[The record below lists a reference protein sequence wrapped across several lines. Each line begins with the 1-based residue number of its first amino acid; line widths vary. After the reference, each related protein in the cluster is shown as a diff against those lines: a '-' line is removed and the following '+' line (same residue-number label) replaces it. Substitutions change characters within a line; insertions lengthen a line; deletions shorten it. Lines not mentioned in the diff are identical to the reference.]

1 MYKSFFGFQQ
11 APFDKGIDSSM
22 LFQSEAYKEVLAR
35 LDYLKT
41 TKGFGLITG
50 DPGVGKTST
59 LRVYADSLNPSLYK
73 VMYFP
78 MSSGTTMD
86 FYRGL
91 AFSLGEQPKFR
102 KVELFFQIQNAI
114 TDLYDKRRI
123 TPVFILDEMQSA
135 SAQFLHDLSIIFN
148 FDMDKRN
155 PFILILTGLPTLANR
170 LALNQNRSLDQR
182 LVTRFHFSPLTP
194 DEVRDYIKHR
204 FKHAGVSRN
213 LINENAY
220 EAISSSTG
228 GYPRLVGNL
237 VTQCL
242 ILAFQKQTELIDEEI
257 VFAASA
263 EAGI

>member
-1 MYKSFFGFQQ
+1 MFKSFFGFQQ
-11 APFDKGIDSSM
+11 QPFDKGIDSAM
-22 LFQSEAYKEVLAR
+22 LYQSDTYKETLAR
-35 LDYLKT
+35 LDYLKNT
-41 TKGFGLITG
+41 RGFGLITG

-59 LRVYADSLNPSLYK
+59 LRVFAENLNPSLYK

-91 AFSLGEQPKFR
+91 ALSLGEEPKFR
-102 KVELFFQIQNAI
+102 KVDLFYQIQNAI
-114 TDLYDKRRI
+114 IDLYDKRRI

-135 SAQFLHDLSIIFN
+135 SGQFLHDLSIIFN

-155 PFILILTGLPTLANR
+155 PFILVLAGLPSLANR
-170 LALNQNRSLDQR
+170 LGLNQNRSLDQR
-182 LVTRFHFSPLTP
+182 IITRFHFSPLEH
-194 DEVRDYIKHR
+194 DEVKEYIKHR

-213 LINENAY
+213 LINDNAY

-237 VTQCL
+237 VTQSL
-242 ILAFQKQTELIDEEI
+242 ILAYQKQTNLIDEEI

>member
-1 MYKSFFGFQQ
+1 
-11 APFDKGIDSSM
+11 
-22 LFQSEAYKEVLAR
+22 
-35 LDYLKT
+35 
-41 TKGFGLITG
+41 
-50 DPGVGKTST
+50 
-59 LRVYADSLNPSLYK
+59 
-73 VMYFP
+73 
-78 MSSGTTMD
+78 
-86 FYRGL
+86 
-91 AFSLGEQPKFR
+91 
-102 KVELFFQIQNAI
+102 VELFFQIQNAI

-242 ILAFQKQTELIDEEI
+242 ILAFQKQRDLIDEEI

>member
-11 APFDKGIDSSM
+11 QPFDKGIDSSM
-22 LFQSEAYKEVLAR
+22 LFQSLSYKEVLAR
-35 LDYLKT
+35 LDYLRT
-41 TKGFGLITG
+41 TRGFGLITG

-59 LRVYADSLNPSLYK
+59 LRVFAESLNPSLYK

-91 AFSLGEQPKFR
+91 ALSLGEEPKFR
-102 KVELFFQIQNAI
+102 KVDLFYQIQNAI
-114 TDLYDKRRI
+114 IELYDKRRI

-135 SAQFLHDLSIIFN
+135 SGQFLNDLSIIFN

-155 PFILILTGLPTLANR
+155 PFIVVLAGLPTLSNR
-170 LALNQNRSLDQR
+170 LGLNQNRSLDQR
-182 LVTRFHFSPLTP
+182 IVTRFHFSPLSP
-194 DEVRDYIKHR
+194 DEVKDYIKHR
-204 FKHAGVSRN
+204 FSHAGVSRN
-213 LINENAY
+213 LISDNAY
-220 EAISSSTG
+220 EAISSSSG

-242 ILAFQKQTELIDEEI
+242 ILAFQKQTDLIDEEI
-257 VFAASA
+257 VFAASS

>member
-135 SAQFLHDLSIIFN
+135 TAQFLHDLSIIFN

-170 LALNQNRSLDQR
+170 LAL
-182 LVTRFHFSPLTP
+182 
-194 DEVRDYIKHR
+194 K
-204 FKHAGVSRN
+204 
-213 LINENAY
+213 
-220 EAISSSTG
+220 
-228 GYPRLVGNL
+228 
-237 VTQCL
+237 
-242 ILAFQKQTELIDEEI
+242 
-257 VFAASA
+257 SA
-263 EAGI
+263 PPV